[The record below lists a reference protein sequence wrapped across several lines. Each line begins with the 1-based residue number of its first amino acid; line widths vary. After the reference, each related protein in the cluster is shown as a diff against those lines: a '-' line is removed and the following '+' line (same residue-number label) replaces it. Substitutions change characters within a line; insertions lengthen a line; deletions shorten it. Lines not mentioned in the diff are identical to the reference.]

1 MNEKKIKVAFNA
13 HLHEKDTESQTYGC
27 RQNNP
32 DICKFNG
39 LSDVCAFT
47 NPDGLY
53 HKPSRAWK
61 KQFLLLKQ
69 GGD

>member
-1 MNEKKIKVAFNA
+1 MNERKIKVAFNA
-13 HLHEKDTESQTYGC
+13 PLNEKDTEIQTYGC

-32 DICKFNG
+32 DICKHNG

-47 NPDGLY
+47 NADGICY
-53 HKPSRAWK
+53 KPSRAWK

-69 GGD
+69 GGE